1 MKLIKIKI
9 NNRVEKILNFDDDTE
24 SNNNHYIIR
33 YSGSH
38 QDSKEIFRIADKY
51 IDGSGE
57 RPLSMNVKFEEP
69 NQVKV
74 NIEEF
79 VPAPRN
85 SREDRDTRKEEKS
98 LFELYE
104 DDNEFICKGRK
115 PKNLDLLEVMF
126 TFGEV
131 THSIFLHYPS
141 VGELYDA
148 IIDFGSEAS
157 QACYIYDGEKQD
169 INLTQ
174 SIRENAGLRA
184 NEDNEYVQ
192 YENDRLYKS
201 IYYIKKELA
210 TVSDIK
216 EWPDYSGDVL
226 KFLVSKETEVAD
238 LSNYIQLPNS
248 KLVPFRIADF
258 AKTNIK
264 VAGNNHPLW
273 TIGRHRVERV
283 LLNNI
288 VFQVLAAIEHSAVT
302 NDIGEA
308 FVVLNVL
315 MPNVYPIHVIANKL
329 NELAKN
335 IEELIHQDNFS
346 HVKAV
351 ELRSVSESDASL
363 LGYINSITNADK
375 SISQGNYL
383 IVDAGKGTLDF
394 SMMHVNLDGGYV
406 NKSRAGIV
414 GAGNAVTY
422 GVIVGLVHD
431 YLGEMLAGFLDE
443 KPDIQHR
450 KMQEYIYG
458 VVLRQGGQ
466 DVAAM
471 GAFSSAV
478 EQYKRFYNS
487 LYGKQTYRKLEES
500 EASLRMEELALTPFV
515 QWIKKQTDDKKPLS
529 KDGCDFVSS
538 EIERIVDEAVG
549 KMSDVLSC
557 DHVNDDDN
565 VVNTIVFTGRGC
577 LMHELREMILN
588 RLRMEKIIDEDCEV
602 IVPKQEGMKE
612 GCLNINQVLITNKY
626 DESPSRQTCGVIN
639 PIVGTSPQKKSQHKK
654 KVEEEKKPDWGYD
667 DFIGGGGGVRRAGG
681 GVSYVGQIEKD
692 GIRISG
698 ISATSRV
705 SIGGWQYDI
714 DKRFKN
720 KDCTIFFDGTC
731 YWITAPD
738 VEEQPLD
745 AAVIATANYTPQ
757 LTFESLFPNV
767 NITSPAQ
774 VKIPVRAIVKLD
786 SEPLVITEDPEDDDK
801 ITVVMDDEISIEEVE
816 PEKTKKGRRDIEED
830 DSEVEGTLVDKGLSM
845 FRNLFR
851 KKNKKSDD
859 DED

>member
-51 IDGSGE
+51 IDGRGE
-57 RPLSMNVKFEEP
+57 RPLSVNVKFEDP
-69 NQVKV
+69 NRVQV

-79 VPAPRN
+79 VPAPKN
-85 SREDRDTRKEEKS
+85 SRDQRENHREAKS
-98 LFELYE
+98 LFELDD
-104 DDNEFICKGRK
+104 DDNGFICKGKK
-115 PKNLDLLEVMF
+115 PKNIDMLEVLF
-126 TFGEV
+126 TFGDI
-131 THSIFLHYPS
+131 THSIYLHYPS

-174 SIRENAGLRA
+174 SIREDAGLRA
-184 NEDNEYVQ
+184 NEDKEYVQ

-210 TVSDIK
+210 AVSDIK
-216 EWPDYSGDVL
+216 EWPDYNGDVL
-226 KFLVSKETEVAD
+226 KFLVSKETEVSD
-238 LSNYIQLPNS
+238 LSNYLQLPNS

-264 VAGNNHPLW
+264 VAGNNLPLW
-273 TIGRHRVERV
+273 SIGRHRVERV

-288 VFQVLAAIEHSAVT
+288 VYQVLATIEHSAVT
-302 NDIGEA
+302 NDIKKA
-308 FVVLNVL
+308 YVVLNVL

-335 IEELIHQDNFS
+335 IEELVHQESFS
-346 HVKAV
+346 HVEAV

-363 LGYINSITNADK
+363 LGYINSITNADR

-443 KPDIQHR
+443 KADIRH
-450 KMQEYIYG
+450 KIMQEYIFG
-458 VVLRQGGQ
+458 VVLKQGGQ

-471 GAFSSAV
+471 GAFSAAV

-487 LYGKQTYRKLEES
+487 LYGKQLFRKLEES
-500 EASLRMEELALTPFV
+500 EASLRMEELALTPLV

-529 KDGCDFVSS
+529 KEGSDFVSS

-557 DHVNDDDN
+557 NNVNDDDN

-577 LMHELREMILN
+577 LMQELREMMLD
-588 RLRMEKIIDEDCEV
+588 RLRREKIIDEDCEV

-612 GCLNINQVLITNKY
+612 GCLNINQVLITNQY

-639 PIVGTSPQKKSQHKK
+639 PILGTPSKKKSQHKK
-654 KVEEEKKPDWGYD
+654 KVEEEKQPDWGYD

-681 GVSYVGQIEKD
+681 ASYVGQIEKD

-705 SIGGWQYDI
+705 SIGGWQYNI

-720 KDCTIFFDGTC
+720 KECTIFFDGSC
-731 YWITAPD
+731 YWITAPE

-767 NITSPAQ
+767 NINSSSQ

-786 SEPLVITEDPEDDDK
+786 SEPLVVSDDLVDDDK
-801 ITVVMDDEISIEEVE
+801 IIVIDEDNPSVEVISEGTGNKGKSTEDDELEVGV
-816 PEKTKKGRRDIEED
+816 P
-830 DSEVEGTLVDKGLSM
+830 LLDKVWK
-845 FRNLFR
+845 RITRR
-851 KKNKKSDD
+851 KKNKNSED
-859 DED
+859 DEE

>member
-9 NNRVEKILNFDDDTE
+9 NNRVEKIFNFDDDTE

-38 QDSKEIFRIADKY
+38 LDSKEMFRIADKY
-51 IDGSGE
+51 IDGKGE
-57 RPLSMNVKFEEP
+57 RPLSVNVKFEEP
-69 NQVKV
+69 NQVHV
-74 NIEEF
+74 NIEEY
-79 VPAPRN
+79 VQAPRN
-85 SREDRDTRKEEKS
+85 SREQKEQRKEEKS
-98 LFELYE
+98 LFEL
-104 DDNEFICKGRK
+104 DDNGNEFICKGKK
-115 PKNLDLLEVMF
+115 PKNIEKLEVQF

-131 THSIFLHYPS
+131 THRIYLHYPS

-174 SIRENAGLRA
+174 SIREDAGLRA

-210 TVSDIK
+210 NVSEIK

-226 KFLVSKETEVAD
+226 KFLVSKETEVSD
-238 LSNYIQLPNS
+238 LNNYIQLPNS
-248 KLVPFRIADF
+248 KLVPFRIADY
-258 AKTNIK
+258 ARTNIK

-273 TIGRHRVERV
+273 SIGRHRVERV

-288 VFQVLAAIEHSAVT
+288 VYQVLAAIEHSAVT
-302 NDIGEA
+302 NDIDKA
-308 FVVLNVL
+308 YVVLNVL

-335 IEELIHQDNFS
+335 IEELIHKDDFS
-346 HVKAV
+346 HVEAV

-363 LGYINSITNADK
+363 LGYINSITNADR

-394 SMMHVNLDGGYV
+394 SMMHVNADGYV

-443 KPDIQHR
+443 KTEIQHR
-450 KMQEYIYG
+450 KMQEYIFD
-458 VVLRQGGQ
+458 VVLKQGGQ

-478 EQYKRFYNS
+478 EQYKRFYNT
-487 LYGKQTYRKLEES
+487 LYGKQLYKKLEES
-500 EASLRMEELALTPFV
+500 EASMQMDEMALTSFV
-515 QWIKKQTDDKKPLS
+515 QWIKKQTDDRKPLS
-529 KDGCDFVSS
+529 KEGSDFVSA
-538 EIERIVDEAVG
+538 EIERIVDESVG

-557 DHVNDDDN
+557 NNVDDEDKVIN
-565 VVNTIVFTGRGC
+565 NIVFTGRGC
-577 LMHELREMILN
+577 LMQELREMILN
-588 RLRMEKIIDEDCEV
+588 RLRMEKNIITDDCEV

-612 GCLNINQVLITNKY
+612 GCLNINQVLITNQY

-639 PIVGTSPQKKSQHKK
+639 PIEGTSAKKKSQHKK
-654 KVEEEKKPDWGYD
+654 KSEEEKQPDWSYD
-667 DFIGGGGGVRRAGG
+667 NFIGGGGGVRKAGP
-681 GVSYVGQIEKD
+681 SYVGKIEKD

-698 ISATSRV
+698 ITATSRV
-705 SIGGWQYDI
+705 SIGGWQYNI

-720 KDCTIFFDGTC
+720 KECTIFFDGSC
-731 YWITAPD
+731 YWITAPE

-767 NITSPAQ
+767 NISSYSQ

-786 SEPLVITEDPEDDDK
+786 SEPLVVSEDPEN
-801 ITVVMDDEISIEEVE
+801 DDEIIVIDEDNPVVEV
-816 PEKTKKGRRDIEED
+816 I
-830 DSEVEGTLVDKGLSM
+830 SEGTGNNGNAPKDEELEVGVTLLDKVWK
-845 FRNLFR
+845 RITKR
-851 KKNKKSDD
+851 KKNKNSE
-859 DED
+859 DEEE